1 MMGKAA
7 TPEAPGLRDDAGGGE
22 SNPPF
27 LKLPPELR
35 NTIYRYIVVNST
47 PIQLYLGDVDRRRQ
61 MKPQSEQDGRRPLLI
76 NVKTHP
82 QPLALTCRTLYS
94 EVRSIYMVENTFCLS
109 NISTTERLHVDYI
122 TQFRRM
128 MGLFAKKIKKVNI
141 DYRSYVKVA
150 NSSSSDE
157 EFKQIWVK
165 LSVSLND
172 SGCLKVETR
181 AGCYADLCHCGLLH
195 LAKNHSARASDTKL
209 LNFLEA
215 MFKVAS
221 RHCFEDILCQECKK
235 CGRKRRLRQS
245 PMLQRR
251 KTETLVVW

>member
-165 LSVSLND
+165 LSVSLYVNAFKSRSIPD
-172 SGCLKVETR
+172 MTLIWRGAATIVDVSRSRRVR
-181 AGCYADLCHCGLLH
+181 VAMQI
-195 LAKNHSARASDTKL
+195 SAIAVS
-209 LNFLEA
+209 
-215 MFKVAS
+215 S
-221 RHCFEDILCQECKK
+221 I
-235 CGRKRRLRQS
+235 
-245 PMLQRR
+245 
-251 KTETLVVW
+251 